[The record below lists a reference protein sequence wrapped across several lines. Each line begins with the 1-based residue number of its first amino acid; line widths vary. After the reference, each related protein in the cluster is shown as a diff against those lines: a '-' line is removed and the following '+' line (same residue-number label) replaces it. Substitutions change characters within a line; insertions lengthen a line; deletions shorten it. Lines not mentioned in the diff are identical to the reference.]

1 MQLSQSLTAINQE
14 TEKLENKMK
23 ISALKSKRGL
33 GIFSVLFAG
42 IIAGNQYL
50 AVAAEGIQT
59 SSISSM
65 SVSNSACTTSGYS
78 ITLTGSFPEAVTNI
92 AVSDNNLA
100 PTSWVQSATSIQIN
114 GAVSTAKTVTIQV
127 FNGQEPVLAVQS
139 FNCVEPIV
147 VLPPVTETET
157 GGELPDTGSNNFNY
171 LLAGVG
177 LAFAG
182 SAGLMRRK
190 QAQK

>member
-1 MQLSQSLTAINQE
+1 LIVINQE

-23 ISALKSKRGL
+23 ISALNSKRGL
-33 GIFSVLFAG
+33 GILSVLFVG

-65 SVSNSACTTSGYS
+65 SVSNTACTTSGYS
-78 ITLTGSFPEAVTNI
+78 VTLTGSFPEVVTNI

-100 PTSWVQSATSIQIN
+100 PTSWVQSATTIQIN

-127 FNGQEPVLAVQS
+127 FNGQVPLLAVQS

-147 VLPPVTETET
+147 VAPPVTETET
-157 GGELPDTGSNNFNY
+157 GGELPDTGSNNYNY

-182 SAGLMRRK
+182 STGLMRRK
-190 QAQK
+190 QLQK